1 MKLGSSAGSA
11 FGRRELWESCRHDGH
26 FGAIGCHKSFEIP
39 RADLKLRACR
49 KKVFEAFI
57 AGVPGRLTWMDVGI
71 SFEASGCLLGK
82 QTFPPTLW
90 YPVTLSIQHNLAY
103 YQYVLPR

>member
-11 FGRRELWESCRHDGH
+11 FGRRELWERCRHDGH
-26 FGAIGCHKSFEIP
+26 FGAIGRHKSFEIP

-49 KKVFEAFI
+49 KKVFEALI

-71 SFEASGCLLGK
+71 SFQASGCLLGK
-82 QTFPPTLW
+82 QTLPLALW
-90 YPVTLSIQHNLAY
+90 YPFMLSIQHNLAY
-103 YQYVLPR
+103 DQDVLPR